1 MAEKRYALTQYSAQT
16 LARGGAAAAKS
27 QDRWH
32 RTGGYN
38 PGPPSGLY
46 PRRGGGGGGE
56 GGKVVTTRARA
67 MAGVWGRPAAAPEVP
82 LDPSPAHGM
91 ARDRLLPGTRGGAA
105 RGGATR
111 GGSLSVRQRSQ
122 AYAKAHKHDVFG

>member
-16 LARGGAAAAKS
+16 LARGGAAAAKT

-46 PRRGGGGGGE
+46 PRRRGGGGGE
-56 GGKVVTTRARA
+56 GGQVMTTRARA

-82 LDPSPAHGM
+82 FDQSPAIRM
-91 ARDRLLPGTRGGAA
+91 PRDLLLPGTRGG
-105 RGGATR
+105 GTR
-111 GGSLSVRQRSQ
+111 GGGTRGGGLSVRQRSE